1 MKTNSKKVVTKLKQ
15 IEGWFNKQFAWFFT
29 NGMKE
34 IEDHSE
40 KKEWRIIIP
49 HVSEI

>member
-1 MKTNSKKVVTKLKQ
+1 MKKNVKKAGGILTQLEK
-15 IEGWFNKQFAWFFT
+15 WFNKKFAWFFT

-34 IEDHSE
+34 IEDYSE
-40 KKEWRIIIP
+40 EKEWRIIIP